1 MAGDGVEEQH
11 GVTLGSMQRAR
22 VQNPHSMNEFIADF
36 VGVAME
42 QNVDTRVEESLHLAL
57 EMTVRDSEPQA
68 GLRLSAGIQCAR
80 LHFDDRA
87 RVGDFDTEDLRVTGE
102 TPSIVAVPEDD
113 KRRNPDEEIDDGFAS
128 DITEVHN
135 LLRAASEEKLDRAS
149 SAVGATV
156 GI

>member
-1 MAGDGVEEQH
+1 M
-11 GVTLGSMQRAR
+11 
-22 VQNPHSMNEFIADF
+22 
-36 VGVAME
+36 
-42 QNVDTRVEESLHLAL
+42 
-57 EMTVRDSEPQA
+57 
-68 GLRLSAGIQCAR
+68 
-80 LHFDDRA
+80 
-87 RVGDFDTEDLRVTGE
+87 GDFDTEDLRVTGE

-113 KRRNPDEEIDDGFAS
+113 TRRNPDEEIEDGFAS